1 MKNLQ
6 NKYIEK
12 EKKAS
17 LKKVG
22 EEDGFK
28 IIKIRNQIGNT
39 HDFLFRL

>member
-1 MKNLQ
+1 MNNLQ

-28 IIKIRNQIGNT
+28 MIKIHNQIGNT
-39 HDFLFRL
+39 HDS